1 MEGEHTRVVPQELC
15 PLRGEWGEM
24 VRIKAV
30 TVLHSSGKF
39 HNSYGFGHPQDYW
52 PVTFFL
58 KTVRRVCEGKNAAAG
73 CLESEG
79 D

>member
-1 MEGEHTRVVPQELC
+1 M
-15 PLRGEWGEM
+15 
-24 VRIKAV
+24 